1 MDLGRLVDE
10 MLFLLEEG
18 IVPSSFLQ
26 RDLSCPP
33 HTKDML
39 QDFFWDIL
47 FAAARFF
54 QRAAKDGALPV
65 QEGVEI
71 PKYRLAVEV
80 VRMSEGHQVP
90 QEDLLKIIQETIR
103 ASRANVPPGTFA
115 KVIFN

>member
-71 PKYRLAVEV
+71 PKYRLAVE
-80 VRMSEGHQVP
+80 
-90 QEDLLKIIQETIR
+90 DLLKIIQETIR